1 MANVKISALNS
12 ATIPL
17 SGTETIP
24 IVQGGETKKVNV
36 SNLLKNSIQ
45 IINSAYI
52 SDTSTTVTN
61 TFLETVS
68 MSLKIPAN
76 TYGVGLLETFF
87 RAIKIGTLGTM
98 NLKMYKNSVNSL
110 VGASYIAYFGAN
122 LSPTTKFFQGI
133 RTSLILGDGTI
144 TSYSTTNAG
153 PNDITTT
160 INAGNIA
167 TFDVA
172 VDNYILFTIQ
182 LQSIT
187 DIGAVVIGR
196 LTKSI

>member
-24 IVQGGETKKVNV
+24 IVQGGETKKVDV

-87 RAIKIGTLGTM
+87 RAIKGGSNGTM
-98 NLKMYKNSVNSL
+98 NIKMYVNSVNSL
-110 VGASYIAYFGAN
+110 VGASYIAQFGTN
-122 LSPTTKFFQGI
+122 LGATTRFFQGI
-133 RTSLILGDGTI
+133 RSSLILANNTI
-144 TSYSTTNAG
+144 TSYSTTTAG
-153 PNDITTT
+153 PGDITTT
-160 INAGNIA
+160 VNAGNSVL
-167 TFDVA
+167 FNVA
-172 VDNYILFTIQ
+172 VDNYILITIQ
-182 LQSIT
+182 LQSILDT
-187 DIGAVVIGR
+187 GAVVIGR